1 MANNGKALN
10 ILAIRF
16 SAIGDVAMTVPVVD
30 SFLRQY
36 PQHHLTFLSNPR
48 FEPFFQ
54 GMPSNFTFLGA
65 DVKREYHGNA
75 GLSRLIKEL
84 SAHDFDLVLDLH
96 GVLRSERIG
105 LGLVLRGV
113 RVRKIHKHRIARKAL
128 TRRHMKRRKPLES
141 AFERYS
147 NVFYAAG
154 LPVNVDFT
162 SIFHQAPQ
170 GVLALTGP
178 KQGGRWVGVA
188 PFAAHQGKVY
198 PLHLM
203 DRVVAGLQ
211 SDDSISRI
219 FVFAYGKEK
228 EQVAGWPEIYNKVE
242 FTSGRFTF
250 SQELELMYWL
260 DVMLAMDS
268 ANMHLA
274 SLAGTRVVS
283 VWGATHPV
291 AGFLGY
297 GQNESDCIQL
307 DLTCRPCSIYG
318 KKACLYGDCRCMT
331 GISPAMI
338 LRKLEI
344 RQK

>member
-1 MANNGKALN
+1 MANNGKALT

-154 LPVNVDFT
+154 LPVNVDFNIP
-162 SIFHQAPQ
+162 SGAP
-170 GVLALTGP
+170 GSAG
-178 KQGGRWVGVA
+178 A
-188 PFAAHQGKVY
+188 
-198 PLHLM
+198 
-203 DRVVAGLQ
+203 DRPQ
-211 SDDSISRI
+211 T
-219 FVFAYGKEK
+219 
-228 EQVAGWPEIYNKVE
+228 GWPVGWSRP
-242 FTSGRFTF
+242 FCSTSGKG
-250 SQELELMYWL
+250 L
-260 DVMLAMDS
+260 S
-268 ANMHLA
+268 AA
-274 SLAGTRVVS
+274 SHGPGR
-283 VWGATHPV
+283 
-291 AGFLGY
+291 
-297 GQNESDCIQL
+297 
-307 DLTCRPCSIYG
+307 CRT
-318 KKACLYGDCRCMT
+318 AVR
-331 GISPAMI
+331 
-338 LRKLEI
+338 
-344 RQK
+344 